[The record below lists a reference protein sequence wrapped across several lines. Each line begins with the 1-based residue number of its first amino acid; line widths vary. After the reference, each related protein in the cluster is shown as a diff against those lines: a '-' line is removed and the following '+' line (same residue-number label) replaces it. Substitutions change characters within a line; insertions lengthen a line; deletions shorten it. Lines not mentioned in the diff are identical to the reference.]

1 MDIRQKT
8 VMLARDNAD
17 KTEQLL
23 RGWLNEEK

>member
-8 VMLARDNAD
+8 AMLARNNTD